1 MSRTPRIACCL
12 TFVLAGA
19 ELAAAKASADPAPEP
34 PSSNRILSLYDAF
47 GKELPGVT
55 QDWGFSCL
63 IDYEGKHILFDAGLN
78 ADIFA
83 QNVKA
88 LGVDLGKIDFAIG
101 SHAHPDHLSGF
112 DHLLKVNPRVKIY
125 LPVDFYCGAPIPFSI
140 AGADAEA
147 ADALPP
153 EQRYYHGSKNPAPT
167 IVSSGRFWGANVE
180 FVNGSKEIAPGITLI
195 ATSSALMGYFSK
207 YPPNQ
212 ASPSLNG
219 LPELSLSLRTKE
231 GEVVIVGCS
240 HSSVE
245 TILDADRAFLKRDLA
260 LLMGGF
266 HLLPYG
272 SSDITNL
279 AQRLRDDY
287 RVSRIAPAHCTGHLA
302 FKIFREI
309 FGERDLFAG
318 LGSEIPFAAASP

>member
-112 DHLLKVNPRVKIY
+112 DHLLKVNP
-125 LPVDFYCGAPIPFSI
+125 G
-140 AGADAEA
+140 
-147 ADALPP
+147 
-153 EQRYYHGSKNPAPT
+153 
-167 IVSSGRFWGANVE
+167 
-180 FVNGSKEIAPGITLI
+180 
-195 ATSSALMGYFSK
+195 
-207 YPPNQ
+207 
-212 ASPSLNG
+212 
-219 LPELSLSLRTKE
+219 
-231 GEVVIVGCS
+231 
-240 HSSVE
+240 
-245 TILDADRAFLKRDLA
+245 
-260 LLMGGF
+260 
-266 HLLPYG
+266 
-272 SSDITNL
+272 
-279 AQRLRDDY
+279 
-287 RVSRIAPAHCTGHLA
+287 
-302 FKIFREI
+302 
-309 FGERDLFAG
+309 
-318 LGSEIPFAAASP
+318 